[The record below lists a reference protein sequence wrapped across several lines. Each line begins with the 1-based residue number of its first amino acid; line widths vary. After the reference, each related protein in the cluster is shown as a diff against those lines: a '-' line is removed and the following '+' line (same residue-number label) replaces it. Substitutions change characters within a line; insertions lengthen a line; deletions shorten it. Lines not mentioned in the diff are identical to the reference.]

1 MRAMEKEEAAKAIG
15 MLSISMTKGTI
26 YCNTSLGLVMEISVH
41 FTIN

>member
-26 YCNTSLGLVMEISVH
+26 YCNTLPVMEISVH
-41 FTIN
+41 LIIN